1 MNRLKENNNIVD
13 ELIPNNKTTEI
24 FDKYKFELQDYKYIN
39 NVIDFSLLR
48 LRGSLRYIKKYSKEL
63 RYGGLLIKIY
73 QKNDD
78 WYGIIKKVDN
88 KKYHIS
94 FKNNFIFYY
103 ENKDDKFKDWAQ
115 CFITQVEN
123 GTYEIN

>member
-24 FDKYKFELQDYKYIN
+24 FDKYKFELQDYKYID

-103 ENKDDKFKDWAQ
+103 ENKDDKFKDWAK
-115 CFITQVEN
+115 CFISQVEN
-123 GTYEIN
+123 GFYEIN

>member
-1 MNRLKENNNIVD
+1 MNRLTENNNIVD
-13 ELIPNNKTTEI
+13 ELLPNNKKNKI
-24 FDKYKFELQDYKYIN
+24 FDKYKFELEDYKHIN

-78 WYGIIKKVDN
+78 WFGIIKKIDN
-88 KKYHIS
+88 KKYHVS

-103 ENKDDKFKDWAQ
+103 ENKEDKLKDWAK
-115 CFITQVEN
+115 CFISQVEN

>member
-1 MNRLKENNNIVD
+1 MNRLTENNNIVD
-13 ELIPNNKTTEI
+13 ELLPNNKKYEI
-24 FDKYKFELQDYKYIN
+24 FNKYKFELEDYKHID

-78 WYGIIKKVDN
+78 WYGIIKKIDN
-88 KKYHIS
+88 KKYHVS

-103 ENKDDKFKDWAQ
+103 ENKDDKLKDWAN
-115 CFITQVEN
+115 CFISQVEN
-123 GTYEIN
+123 GIYEIK